1 MFATVLSLQPRIASG
16 AGQSQEEVIMGLCQ
30 VRRGGRGARRKG
42 RENRVGEGHLG
53 GEEVRT
59 REVLLGIDI
68 RSPGAGL
75 SGAIMYLQPAL
86 FVPLQ
91 DILSKMP
98 AEYDMEAVQA
108 TYPTTYRES
117 MNTVLAQECI
127 RYNSLLAVMAASL
140 RETVKAL
147 KGLVV
152 MSPELEA
159 VAYR

>member
-1 MFATVLSLQPRIASG
+1 MSCWEMP
-16 AGQSQEEVIMGLCQ
+16 
-30 VRRGGRGARRKG
+30 GGRLDKPRWRIY
-42 RENRVGEGHLG
+42 
-53 GEEVRT
+53 
-59 REVLLGIDI
+59 VLITD
-68 RSPGAGL
+68 
-75 SGAIMYLQPAL
+75 AL
-86 FVPLQ
+86 ICTAQ